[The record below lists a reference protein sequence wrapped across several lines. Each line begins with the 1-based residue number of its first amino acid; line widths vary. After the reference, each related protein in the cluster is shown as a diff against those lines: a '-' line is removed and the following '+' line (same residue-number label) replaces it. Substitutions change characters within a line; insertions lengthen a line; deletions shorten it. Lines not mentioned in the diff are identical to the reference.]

1 MLVRA
6 VLSLLV
12 TGRWRTGD
20 GWGEKVRGMRETPK
34 VKSISLHRYYSLFS
48 QPVWK
53 ILMKP
58 AEEFK
63 TIGRDLPSVA
73 PLLHCDIFHIPTA
86 WDKRTSWS
94 LEDGGPMMAGVR

>member
-1 MLVRA
+1 MRYA
-6 VLSLLV
+6 FAQAHVL
-12 TGRWRTGD
+12 
-20 GWGEKVRGMRETPK
+20 RGGFPNLMIWWQ
-34 VKSISLHRYYSLFS
+34 VKSIHFNDIILCYLN
-48 QPVWK
+48 PCGK

-73 PLLHCDIFHIPTA
+73 PLLHRDIFHIPTA

-94 LEDGGPMMAGVR
+94 LEDGRPMMAGVRKYIFY